1 MNSKIKI
8 AFDRFIEFID
18 RHEVIWSI
26 LFIPIIGYM
35 AVALDETFSPDEISR
50 EKNPLI
56 WAQRWF
62 GLIIL
67 GTVTE
72 VIILSIIGIAFML
85 IMSIFV
91 FGYIYILPLFILFI
105 SLWGGR
111 VLYWKKRD
119 KEKKLKNDQKNL
131 STIYELG

>member
-1 MNSKIKI
+1 MNSKIKN

-50 EKNPLI
+50 EKNPLV

-67 GTVTE
+67 GTIIE
-72 VIILSIIGIAFML
+72 VIILSIIGIAFMI

-111 VLYWKKRD
+111 VLYLKKRD
-119 KEKKLKNDQKNL
+119 KEKKLKNDQKN
-131 STIYELG
+131 

>member
-1 MNSKIKI
+1 MNSKIKN

-18 RHEVIWSI
+18 RHDVIWSI
-26 LFIPIIGYM
+26 LFIPIIGYI

-85 IMSIFV
+85 IMSILV

-111 VLYWKKRD
+111 VLYLKKRD
-119 KEKKLKNDQKNL
+119 KEKKLKNYQKN
-131 STIYELG
+131 

>member
-1 MNSKIKI
+1 MNSKIKN

-50 EKNPLI
+50 EKNPLV

-111 VLYWKKRD
+111 VLYLKKRD
-119 KEKKLKNDQKNL
+119 KEKKLKNDQKN
-131 STIYELG
+131 

>member
-1 MNSKIKI
+1 MNSKIKN

-50 EKNPLI
+50 EKNPLV

-85 IMSIFV
+85 IMSIIV
-91 FGYIYILPLFILFI
+91 FGYLYILPLFILFI

-111 VLYWKKRD
+111 VLYLKKRD
-119 KEKKLKNDQKNL
+119 KEKKLKNDQKN
-131 STIYELG
+131 

>member
-1 MNSKIKI
+1 MNSKIKN

-26 LFIPIIGYM
+26 LFIPIIGYI

-85 IMSIFV
+85 IMSIIV
-91 FGYIYILPLFILFI
+91 FGYLYILPLFILFI

-111 VLYWKKRD
+111 VLYLKKRD
-119 KEKKLKNDQKNL
+119 KEKKLKNDQKN
-131 STIYELG
+131 

>member
-1 MNSKIKI
+1 MNSKIKN

-50 EKNPLI
+50 EKNPLV

-72 VIILSIIGIAFML
+72 VIILSIIGIAFM
-85 IMSIFV
+85 IIKSIFV

-111 VLYWKKRD
+111 VLYLKKRD
-119 KEKKLKNDQKNL
+119 KEKKLKNDQKN
-131 STIYELG
+131 

>member
-1 MNSKIKI
+1 MNSKIKN

-26 LFIPIIGYM
+26 LFIPIIGYI

-85 IMSIFV
+85 IMSIIV
-91 FGYIYILPLFILFI
+91 FGYLYILPLFILFI

-111 VLYWKKRD
+111 ILYLKKRD
-119 KEKKLKNDQKNL
+119 KEKKLKNDQKN
-131 STIYELG
+131 

>member
-1 MNSKIKI
+1 MNSKIKN

-35 AVALDETFSPDEISR
+35 AVALDETFAPDEISR
-50 EKNPLI
+50 EKNPLV

-111 VLYWKKRD
+111 VLYLKNRD
-119 KEKKLKNDQKNL
+119 KEKKLKNDQKN
-131 STIYELG
+131 

>member
-1 MNSKIKI
+1 MNSKIKN

-50 EKNPLI
+50 EKNPLM

-67 GTVTE
+67 GTIIE

-111 VLYWKKRD
+111 VLYLKKRD
-119 KEKKLKNDQKNL
+119 KEKKLKNDQKN
-131 STIYELG
+131 

>member
-1 MNSKIKI
+1 MNSKIKN

-50 EKNPLI
+50 EKNPLV

-111 VLYWKKRD
+111 VLYLKNRD
-119 KEKKLKNDQKNL
+119 KEKKLKNDQKN
-131 STIYELG
+131 

>member
-50 EKNPLI
+50 EKNPLM

-67 GTVTE
+67 GTIIE
-72 VIILSIIGIAFML
+72 VIILSIIGIAFMI

-111 VLYWKKRD
+111 VLYLKKRD
-119 KEKKLKNDQKNL
+119 KEKKLKNDQKN
-131 STIYELG
+131 

>member
-1 MNSKIKI
+1 MNSKIKN

-50 EKNPLI
+50 EKNPLM

-67 GTVTE
+67 GTIIE
-72 VIILSIIGIAFML
+72 VIILSIIGIAFMI

-91 FGYIYILPLFILFI
+91 F
-105 SLWGGR
+105 
-111 VLYWKKRD
+111 
-119 KEKKLKNDQKNL
+119 
-131 STIYELG
+131 

>member
-1 MNSKIKI
+1 MNSKIKN

-50 EKNPLI
+50 EKNPLV

-67 GTVTE
+67 GTIIE

-111 VLYWKKRD
+111 VLYLKKRD
-119 KEKKLKNDQKNL
+119 KERN
-131 STIYELG
+131 

>member
-1 MNSKIKI
+1 MNSKIKN

-50 EKNPLI
+50 EKNPLV

-72 VIILSIIGIAFML
+72 VIILSIIGIAFMI

-111 VLYWKKRD
+111 VLYLKKRD
-119 KEKKLKNDQKNL
+119 KEKKLKNDQKN
-131 STIYELG
+131 

>member
-1 MNSKIKI
+1 MNSKIKN
-8 AFDRFIEFID
+8 ALDRFIEFID

-50 EKNPLI
+50 EKNPLM

-67 GTVTE
+67 GTIIE
-72 VIILSIIGIAFML
+72 VIILSIIGIAFMI

-111 VLYWKKRD
+111 VLYLKKRD
-119 KEKKLKNDQKNL
+119 KEKKLKNDQKN
-131 STIYELG
+131 

>member
-1 MNSKIKI
+1 MNSKIKN

-50 EKNPLI
+50 EKNPLV

-85 IMSIFV
+85 IMSILV

-111 VLYWKKRD
+111 VLYLKKRD
-119 KEKKLKNDQKNL
+119 KEKKLKNDQ
-131 STIYELG
+131 

>member
-1 MNSKIKI
+1 MNSKIKN
-8 AFDRFIEFID
+8 ALDRFIEFID

-50 EKNPLI
+50 EKNPLM

-67 GTVTE
+67 GTIIE
-72 VIILSIIGIAFML
+72 VIILSIIGIAFMI
-85 IMSIFV
+85 IMLIFV

-111 VLYWKKRD
+111 VLYLKKRD
-119 KEKKLKNDQKNL
+119 KEKKLKNDQKN
-131 STIYELG
+131 

>member
-1 MNSKIKI
+1 MNSKIKN

-50 EKNPLI
+50 EKNPLM

-67 GTVTE
+67 GTIIE
-72 VIILSIIGIAFML
+72 VIILSIIGIAFMI

-111 VLYWKKRD
+111 VLYLKKARQG
-119 KEKKLKNDQKNL
+119 KEIEK
-131 STIYELG
+131 

>member
-1 MNSKIKI
+1 MNSKIKN

-26 LFIPIIGYM
+26 LFIPIIGYI

-85 IMSIFV
+85 IMSILV

-111 VLYWKKRD
+111 VLYLKKRD
-119 KEKKLKNDQKNL
+119 KEKKLKNDQKN
-131 STIYELG
+131 

>member
-1 MNSKIKI
+1 
-8 AFDRFIEFID
+8 
-18 RHEVIWSI
+18 
-26 LFIPIIGYM
+26 M

-50 EKNPLI
+50 EKNPLM

-67 GTVTE
+67 GTIIE
-72 VIILSIIGIAFML
+72 VIILSIIGIAFMI

-111 VLYWKKRD
+111 VLYLKKRD
-119 KEKKLKNDQKNL
+119 KEKKLKNDQKN
-131 STIYELG
+131 

>member
-1 MNSKIKI
+1 MNSKIKN

-50 EKNPLI
+50 EKNPLM

-111 VLYWKKRD
+111 VLYLKKRD
-119 KEKKLKNDQKNL
+119 KEKKLKNDQKN
-131 STIYELG
+131 

>member
-1 MNSKIKI
+1 MNSKIKN

-26 LFIPIIGYM
+26 LFIPIIGYI

-85 IMSIFV
+85 IMSILV
-91 FGYIYILPLFILFI
+91 FGYLYILPLFILFI

-111 VLYWKKRD
+111 VLYLKKRD
-119 KEKKLKNDQKNL
+119 KEKKLKNDQKN
-131 STIYELG
+131 

>member
-1 MNSKIKI
+1 MNSKIKN

-67 GTVTE
+67 GTIIE
-72 VIILSIIGIAFML
+72 VIILSIIGIALML

-111 VLYWKKRD
+111 VLYLKKRD
-119 KEKKLKNDQKNL
+119 KEKKLKNDQKN
-131 STIYELG
+131 

>member
-1 MNSKIKI
+1 MNSKIKN

-72 VIILSIIGIAFML
+72 VIILSIIGIALML

-111 VLYWKKRD
+111 VLYLKKRD
-119 KEKKLKNDQKNL
+119 KEKKLKNDQKN
-131 STIYELG
+131 

>member
-1 MNSKIKI
+1 MNSKIKN

-35 AVALDETFSPDEISR
+35 AVALYETFSPDEISR
-50 EKNPLI
+50 EKNPLM

-67 GTVTE
+67 GTIIE

-85 IMSIFV
+85 IMSILV
-91 FGYIYILPLFILFI
+91 FGYLYILPLFILFI

-111 VLYWKKRD
+111 VLYLKKRD
-119 KEKKLKNDQKNL
+119 KEKKLKNDQKN
-131 STIYELG
+131 

>member
-1 MNSKIKI
+1 MNSKIKN

-111 VLYWKKRD
+111 VLYLKKRD
-119 KEKKLKNDQKNL
+119 KEKKLKNDQKN
-131 STIYELG
+131 

>member
-1 MNSKIKI
+1 MNSKIKN

-50 EKNPLI
+50 EKNPLM

-67 GTVTE
+67 GTIIE
-72 VIILSIIGIAFML
+72 VIILSIIGIAFMI

-111 VLYWKKRD
+111 VLYLKKRD
-119 KEKKLKNDQKNL
+119 KEKKLKNDQKN
-131 STIYELG
+131 

>member
-1 MNSKIKI
+1 MNSKIKN

-26 LFIPIIGYM
+26 LFIPIIGYI

-72 VIILSIIGIAFML
+72 VIIISIIGIAFML
-85 IMSIFV
+85 IMSIIV

-111 VLYWKKRD
+111 VLYLKKRD
-119 KEKKLKNDQKNL
+119 KEKKLKNDQKN
-131 STIYELG
+131 

>member
-1 MNSKIKI
+1 MNSKIKN

-50 EKNPLI
+50 EKNPLM

-67 GTVTE
+67 GTIIE
-72 VIILSIIGIAFML
+72 VIILSIIGIALML

-111 VLYWKKRD
+111 VLYLKKRD
-119 KEKKLKNDQKNL
+119 KEKKLKNDQKN
-131 STIYELG
+131 

>member
-1 MNSKIKI
+1 MNSKIKN

-50 EKNPLI
+50 EKNPLV

-85 IMSIFV
+85 IMSIIV
-91 FGYIYILPLFILFI
+91 FGYLYILPLFILFI

-111 VLYWKKRD
+111 VLYLKNRD
-119 KEKKLKNDQKNL
+119 KEKKLKNDQKN
-131 STIYELG
+131 

>member
-1 MNSKIKI
+1 MNSKIKN

-50 EKNPLI
+50 EKNPLM

-72 VIILSIIGIAFML
+72 VIILSIIGIAFM
-85 IMSIFV
+85 IIKSIFV
-91 FGYIYILPLFILFI
+91 FGYIYILPWFILFI

-111 VLYWKKRD
+111 VLYLKKRD
-119 KEKKLKNDQKNL
+119 KEKKLKNDQKN
-131 STIYELG
+131 

>member
-1 MNSKIKI
+1 MNSKIKN

-50 EKNPLI
+50 EKNPLV

-67 GTVTE
+67 GTIIE

-111 VLYWKKRD
+111 VLYLKKRD
-119 KEKKLKNDQKNL
+119 KEKKLKNDQKN
-131 STIYELG
+131 

>member
-1 MNSKIKI
+1 MNSKIKN

-50 EKNPLI
+50 EKNPLV

-85 IMSIFV
+85 IMSILV

-111 VLYWKKRD
+111 VLYLKKRD
-119 KEKKLKNDQKNL
+119 KEKKLKNDQKN
-131 STIYELG
+131 

>member
-1 MNSKIKI
+1 MNSKIKN

-26 LFIPIIGYM
+26 LFIPIIGYI

-85 IMSIFV
+85 IMSIIV

-111 VLYWKKRD
+111 VLYLKKRD
-119 KEKKLKNDQKNL
+119 KEKKLKNDQKN
-131 STIYELG
+131 

>member
-1 MNSKIKI
+1 MNSKIKN

-35 AVALDETFSPDEISR
+35 AVALETFSPDEISR
-50 EKNPLI
+50 EKNPLV

-67 GTVTE
+67 GTIIE
-72 VIILSIIGIAFML
+72 VIILSIIGIALML

-111 VLYWKKRD
+111 VLYLKKRD
-119 KEKKLKNDQKNL
+119 KEKKLKNDQKN
-131 STIYELG
+131 

>member
-1 MNSKIKI
+1 MNSKIKN

-50 EKNPLI
+50 EKNPLM

-67 GTVTE
+67 GTIIE
-72 VIILSIIGIAFML
+72 VIILSIIGIAFMI
-85 IMSIFV
+85 IMSILV
-91 FGYIYILPLFILFI
+91 FGYLYILPLFILFI

-111 VLYWKKRD
+111 VLYLKKRD
-119 KEKKLKNDQKNL
+119 KEKKLKNDQKN
-131 STIYELG
+131 